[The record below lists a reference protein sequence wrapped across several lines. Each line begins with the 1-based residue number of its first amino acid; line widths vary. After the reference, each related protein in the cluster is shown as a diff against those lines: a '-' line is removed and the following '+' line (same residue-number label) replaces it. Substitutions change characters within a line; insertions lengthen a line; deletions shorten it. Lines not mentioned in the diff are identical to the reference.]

1 MSQPTA
7 LTVAEAI
14 GEALADRVAA
24 EDYDLVVEGDAID
37 LATDDWT
44 LHLDGFPE
52 ASGWIAIDNQPDD
65 ASEYAEAM
73 RGSFQRA
80 EIDALR
86 VANEAVSGL
95 IATALERSG
104 DELSAVFAGMLRAV

>member
-1 MSQPTA
+1 MRCPA
-7 LTVAEAI
+7 LIVTLRAI
-14 GEALADRVAA
+14 GAALADRVAA
-24 EDYDLVVEGDAID
+24 EDYDLVVDGDALD

-52 ASGWIAIDNQPDD
+52 ASGWIAIDNEPED

-86 VANEAVSGL
+86 VTNEAVNGL

-104 DELSAVFAGMLRAV
+104 DELSAVFAGMLRAE